1 MLGFESILF
10 KKLVEQGLTGMLI
23 FYYLIY
29 LYYQFYRKRL
39 RTKEENLIF
48 LGYIL
53 SFMVSSHMTAIQG
66 LNWLFFLLLPLL
78 TLYSSRNQVKNY
90 DTKNNSLLLAQR

>member
-1 MLGFESILF
+1 
-10 KKLVEQGLTGMLI
+10 
-23 FYYLIY
+23 
-29 LYYQFYRKRL
+29 
-39 RTKEENLIF
+39 
-48 LGYIL
+48 
-53 SFMVSSHMTAIQG
+53 MTAIQG